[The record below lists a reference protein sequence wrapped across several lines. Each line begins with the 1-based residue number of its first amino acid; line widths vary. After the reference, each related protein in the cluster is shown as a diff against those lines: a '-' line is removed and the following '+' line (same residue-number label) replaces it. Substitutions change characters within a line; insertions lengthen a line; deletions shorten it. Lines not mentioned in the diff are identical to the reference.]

1 MLAEFNQRLEA
12 YLNSDQELQRR
23 LEGFKT
29 FCGTPDGHYH
39 RAREGGVKTIARA
52 VKCYPFGGESLLKD
66 CEVIALRIV
75 DGAAS
80 ADCVI
85 TLKDSLFS
93 VDSAS
98 KAAPHLTL
106 ELSKALFSRTLLGR
120 HRWLWVM
127 GMDEVKVNYST
138 ELPHSDWVTILEI
151 LVAMQELAE
160 FDPEM
165 WKMIEGL

>member
-1 MLAEFNQRLEA
+1 MLAEFNQRFED

-29 FCGTPDGHYH
+29 FCGVPDGHYH
-39 RAREGGVKTIARA
+39 RARQGGVKTIARA

-66 CEVIALRIV
+66 CEVIAIRIT
-75 DGAAS
+75 DDTAIEN
-80 ADCVI
+80 CVV
-85 TLKDSLFS
+85 TLKDGVFS
-93 VDSAS
+93 VGNDS
-98 KAAPHLTL
+98 KEKPHLAL
-106 ELSKALFSRTLLGR
+106 ELSKTLFSRTLLGR

-160 FDPEM
+160 FDSEM
-165 WKMIEGL
+165 WKKIESL